1 MPSAGALGAGGR
13 VGPAGPC
20 PPVPVPVPVSTAG
33 WAAGSVAVA
42 VRQQPLSEWPVD
54 QAGSTLVGMAPGAP
68 RVRLRQPWQS
78 VHALLVLPVVLI
90 VVITVVDLRLP
101 WDIHLGPALV
111 IAPALTPSF
120 AGPRA
125 TAGIGALAMVAQFLI
140 GLHRGGLATTNHVVQ
155 LITLAVLVVL
165 TVLYSALRERRQ
177 AQLAQVRTVAEAAQH
192 VLMWPLPE
200 QIGPLRIASLYLAA
214 EDEAQIGGDLY
225 AATVSDG
232 SVRLL
237 IGDVRGKGLPAI
249 GEAAL
254 LLGSFRESAH
264 RHIPLVELASRLD
277 QSVTRYAADL
287 ETPEEEGERF
297 ATALLVEIPDRDPLT
312 RLTSCG
318 HPPPLLLSPGHV
330 VTVPSLHPSPPL
342 GVHAG
347 AEHTLDV
354 FSFEPGDTLLLYT
367 DGVMEARDERGQ
379 FYPLADRVARW
390 TEDSPEA
397 LMHHLRRDLLAHV
410 GGRLGDDAALIA
422 VHRTPVERRH
432 HHGRGEMAHHG

>member
-1 MPSAGALGAGGR
+1 MAHRLGL
-13 VGPAGPC
+13 AGP
-20 PPVPVPVPVSTAG
+20 
-33 WAAGSVAVA
+33 
-42 VRQQPLSEWPVD
+42 
-54 QAGSTLVGMAPGAP
+54 
-68 RVRLRQPWQS
+68 RQPWQS
-78 VHALLVLPVVLI
+78 THALLFLPVALI
-90 VVITVVDLRLP
+90 VVITVVDLRTP
-101 WDIHLGPALV
+101 TDIHLGPALV

-120 AGPRA
+120 AGPKT
-125 TAGIGALAMVAQFLI
+125 TAAVGALAVAAQVFI
-140 GLHRGGLATTNHVVQ
+140 GIHHGGIGTTNHIVQ
-155 LITLAVLVVL
+155 IITLSVLVVL

-200 QIGPLRIASLYLAA
+200 QIGTLRIASLYLAA

-225 AATVSDG
+225 ATTLSDG
-232 SVRLL
+232 AVRVL

-254 LLGSFRESAH
+254 LLGAFRESAP
-264 RHIPLVELASRLD
+264 RHIPLGELATSLD
-277 QSVTRYAADL
+277 QSIGRYTAEMDS
-287 ETPEEEGERF
+287 PEEAGERF
-297 ATALLVEIPDRDPLT
+297 ATALLVEIPDSDPVT
-312 RLTSCG
+312 RMTSCG

-342 GVHAG
+342 GVLHDTV
-347 AEHTLDV
+347 EHTLDV

-367 DGVMEARDERGQ
+367 DGVVEARDERGR
-379 FYPLADRVARW
+379 FYPLAERVARW

-422 VHRTPVERRH
+422 LHRTLGERRR
-432 HHGRGEMAHHG
+432 HHGRGDLSGHG

>member
-1 MPSAGALGAGGR
+1 MPEPGGTGRALPAGAGAGADTDARRLG
-13 VGPAGPC
+13 
-20 PPVPVPVPVSTAG
+20 G
-33 WAAGSVAVA
+33 WSVAVA

-54 QAGSTLVGMAPGAP
+54 QAGSTLVGMAPGAA

-125 TAGIGALAMVAQFLI
+125 TAGIGALAMVAQLLI

-225 AATVSDG
+225 AATVCDG

-254 LLGSFRESAH
+254 LLGSFRESGH

-432 HHGRGEMAHHG
+432 HHGRGEMAHRG

>member
-1 MPSAGALGAGGR
+1 
-13 VGPAGPC
+13 
-20 PPVPVPVPVSTAG
+20 
-33 WAAGSVAVA
+33 
-42 VRQQPLSEWPVD
+42 
-54 QAGSTLVGMAPGAP
+54 MAPGAA

-90 VVITVVDLRLP
+90 VAITVVDLRLP

-125 TAGIGALAMVAQFLI
+125 TAGVGALAMVAQLLV
-140 GLHRGGLATTNHVVQ
+140 GMHRGGLATTNHVVQ
-155 LITLAVLVVL
+155 FITLSILVVL

-225 AATVSDG
+225 AATVCDG

-297 ATALLVEIPDRDPLT
+297 ATALLVEIPDRDPVT
-312 RLTSCG
+312 WMTSCG

-354 FSFEPGDTLLLYT
+354 FSFAPGDTLLLYT

-390 TEDSPEA
+390 TEDSPET
-397 LMHHLRRDLLAHV
+397 LMNHLRRDLLAHV

-422 VHRTPVERRH
+422 VHHTPVERRR
-432 HHGRGEMAHHG
+432 HHGRGEMARHG